1 MMKRYTSLAGMF
13 MAVIFVMACIAAT
26 AQAADPSGTWKWK
39 VMRSGGQEFELSLA
53 LKLEGEKLTGAVTLP
68 MGQSV
73 DIKDGTFKDDEVSF
87 VTEMER
93 NGTVFKTKYKGK
105 LTDDTIK
112 GTTERERNG
121 ETMTREWEAK
131 RDKK

>member
-1 MMKRYTSLAGMF
+1 MKRYTSLAGMF
-13 MAVIFVMACIAAT
+13 MAAIFVMACVSAT

-68 MGQSV
+68 MGQTV
-73 DIKDGTFKDDEVSF
+73 DIKDGMFKNDEVSF

-93 NGTVFKTKYKGK
+93 NGTLFKTKYKGK
-105 LTDDTIK
+105 LTDDTIN